1 MEKIA
6 LSVKIPA
13 LGGTYDFIVP
23 ANMAVKDVQSLM
35 VRILNS
41 EYGVSDSVSDLVL
54 FDAEDAKALRTE
66 CSLSQLGVADG
77 AQLILI

>member
-23 ANMAVKDVQSLM
+23 ANMAVKDVQSLI

-41 EYGVSDSVSDLVL
+41 EYGVSDSVLWGKRHRQDYVL
-54 FDAEDAKALRTE
+54 ADVGLFFGLRLRL
-66 CSLSQLGVADG
+66 LS
-77 AQLILI
+77 